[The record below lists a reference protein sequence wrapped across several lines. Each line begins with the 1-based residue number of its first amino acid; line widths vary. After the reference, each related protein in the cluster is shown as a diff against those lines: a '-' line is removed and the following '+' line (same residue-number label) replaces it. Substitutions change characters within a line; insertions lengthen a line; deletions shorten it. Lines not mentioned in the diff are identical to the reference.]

1 MLADPRK
8 LQELHS
14 FMDALK
20 PGGPSRAAFLLRAAK
35 GLNRPGGRLVVMD
48 ASFNPMTVAH
58 EAMLN
63 RASESFRAGEALL
76 LLSHANVDK
85 PIYGASLAQ
94 RLAMLEHYAKPYP
107 NISVAGCSHAR
118 FVDKASALRLL
129 YPESTEL
136 CFVVGYDTLLR
147 IFDPRYYSNLA
158 DELAAL
164 FDSARVIA
172 ANRDNIDREAM
183 RTLEKS
189 PEFAAFSDR
198 IRFITLDGAHPR
210 ISSTEVRAHINRG
223 AAVRHLV
230 PSRIADAIDALD
242 LYRL

>member
-1 MLADPRK
+1 MRVDPRK
-8 LQELHS
+8 LQELQS
-14 FMDALK
+14 FMEALE
-20 PGGPSRAAFLLRAAK
+20 PGGPPRAALLLRAAN
-35 GLNRPGGRLVVMD
+35 GLNRPGGSLVVMD

-63 RASESFRAGEALL
+63 RASESCRAGEELL

-118 FVDKASALRLL
+118 FVDKASALRPL
-129 YPESTEL
+129 YPESTDL
-136 CFVVGYDTLLR
+136 YFVVGYDTLLR
-147 IFDPRYYSNLA
+147 VFDPRYYSNLE

-164 FDSARVIA
+164 FDSAHVVA
-172 ANRDNIDREAM
+172 ANRDTIDREAM
-183 RTLEKS
+183 RRLEKS
-189 PEFAAFSDR
+189 PEFAAFSDK
-198 IRFITLDGAHPR
+198 IRFIRLDGAYSR
-210 ISSTEVRAHINRG
+210 MSSTEVRDLRRNG
-223 AAVRHLV
+223 ASIRHLV
-230 PSRIADAIDALD
+230 PSRVADAIDSLD